1 MLLIDDIC
9 VQARSYLNP
18 DDVGLVRRAYEFGA
32 EAHEGQHR
40 VSGEPYIQ
48 HPLEV
53 ASILAEMH
61 MDHETLA
68 AAMLHDVLED
78 TGTGKDAISDEFGGD
93 IAEIVD
99 GLSKLTQIEFDSY
112 EDAQAQNI
120 QKMLMAMTSDIRVI
134 LVKLADRLH
143 NMRTIRVLPLE
154 KRRRI
159 ARETL
164 DIYAPIAQRLG
175 LNMIRLELEELG
187 FAALYPMRHRV
198 INEEV
203 RKARGNRK
211 EIINK
216 IKNGIRRRLRQEKI
230 PAQVFG
236 REKHL
241 YSIYKKMRNKHLS
254 FADVFDV
261 YAFRIIVDNVDTCYR
276 VIGTVHNLYKPL
288 PGKLKDYIAIPKVN
302 GYQCLHTVLF
312 GPYGVPIEVQ
322 IRTQEMDDIAEGGIA
337 AHWLYKSG
345 DGASK
350 NAHRRAGEWLSGVL
364 EIQRQAGNS
373 QEFLEHFKIDL
384 FPHDIYVFTPKGD
397 IMELPQGATPVDLA
411 YAIHTDVGNAC
422 VAARIDRRLA
432 SLRTVLETG
441 QTVEIITAPG
451 ARPNPAWL
459 NFIATSRARS
469 HIRHFLKNIQRD
481 EACTLG
487 RRMLNRELEGYS
499 VNLDTINKRDLKNTL
514 KELNIDTLDDLLE
527 HIGLGDRMAPLV
539 ARSLFPD
546 DKGRPKKAN
555 RSGSQAAPLIIQ
567 GTEGMVVSFPKCC
580 HPIPGDP
587 IIGYLSAGRGL
598 VIHHASCR
606 NVSEFRNQPEKWV
619 DVAWAKDIETEFS
632 AEIHVEV
639 TNQRGALATIAQM
652 IADQQANIDHLEMF
666 DRDGRYVEFIFV
678 ITVRDRQHLARLI
691 RRVRSVKHVSRVTR
705 TKG

>member
-1 MLLIDDIC
+1 MLQIDDIC

-32 EAHEGQHR
+32 EAHQGQHR

-78 TGTGKDAISDEFGGD
+78 TGTGKDTISKKFGGD
-93 IAEIVD
+93 IAGIVD

-143 NMRTIRVLPLE
+143 NMRTIRALSIE

-187 FAALYPMRHRV
+187 FSALYPMRHRV
-198 INEEV
+198 LAEQV

-230 PAQVFG
+230 RAQVFG

-254 FADVFDV
+254 FAEVYDV
-261 YAFRIIVDNVDTCYR
+261 YAFRLLVESADTCYR

-288 PGKLKDYIAIPKVN
+288 PGKFKDYIAIPKVN
-302 GYQCLHTVLF
+302 GYQSLHTVLF

-322 IRTQEMDDIAEGGIA
+322 IRTQEMDEIAEGGIA

-345 DGASK
+345 GASK
-350 NAHRRAGEWLSGVL
+350 NAHKRAGEWLSGLL
-364 EIQRQAGNS
+364 EMQRQAGNS

-384 FPHDIYVFTPKGD
+384 FPHEVYVFTPKGD

-411 YAIHTDVGNAC
+411 YAIHTDVGNGC

-432 SLRTVLETG
+432 PLRTPLETG
-441 QTVEIITAPG
+441 QTVEIVTAPG

-459 NFIATSRARS
+459 NFVATSRARS
-469 HIRHFLKNIQRD
+469 HIRHFLKNIKRD
-481 EACTLG
+481 EARTLG
-487 RRMLNRELEGYS
+487 RRMLNRELEAVS
-499 VNLDTINKRDLKNTL
+499 LNLDTVNKRQLRNTI
-514 KELNIDTLDDLLE
+514 KELKVESLDDLLE
-527 HIGLGDRMAPLV
+527 EIGLGNRMAPLV
-539 ARSLFPD
+539 ARALLPGEK
-546 DKGRPKKAN
+546 DKPQKSKRTTN
-555 RSGSQAAPLIIQ
+555 QAAPLIIE

-580 HPIPGDP
+580 HPIPGDS
-587 IIGYLSAGRGL
+587 IMGYLSAGRGL
-598 VIHHASCR
+598 VIHHHLCR
-606 NVSEFRNQPEKWV
+606 NVAEFRNQPEKWV
-619 DVAWAKDIETEFS
+619 DVAWAKNIETEFS

-639 TNQRGALATIAQM
+639 TNQRGALATIAQV

-691 RRVRSVKHVSRVTR
+691 RRVRSVKHVSRVSR